1 MDTDLDRDP
10 REGYGAIAWAAG
22 VWFVVLLAVAAAAGL
37 L

>member
-22 VWFVVLLAVAAAAGL
+22 WWYAVLVSLAVVVGWL
-37 L
+37 